1 MSRASLSTFF
11 CGFFLIFASAQ
22 RCQSCHNANKNFQ
35 EILQSLQQPGRFEA
49 DGSTKLVR
57 LIVFT
62 KMECLDICLRNSK
75 CGSFDMKQT
84 QSEKGTRKSWI
95 CAINRRVNSEGTM
108 LDLTGKNKG
117 WIHFKVTSQELEE
130 VSWDAKESWSQN
142 NSSVL
147 FGLTVLIPS
156 NCPTPLHAVHA
167 NNAGNKY
174 K

>member
-1 MSRASLSTFF
+1 MSTASLSTFF

-62 KMECLDICLRNSK
+62 KMGCLDICLRNSK

-95 CAINRRVNSEGTM
+95 CAINQRVNSEGTM
-108 LDLTGKNKG
+108 LDLTGKNTG

-130 VSWDAKESWSQN
+130 VS
-142 NSSVL
+142 
-147 FGLTVLIPS
+147 
-156 NCPTPLHAVHA
+156 
-167 NNAGNKY
+167 
-174 K
+174 